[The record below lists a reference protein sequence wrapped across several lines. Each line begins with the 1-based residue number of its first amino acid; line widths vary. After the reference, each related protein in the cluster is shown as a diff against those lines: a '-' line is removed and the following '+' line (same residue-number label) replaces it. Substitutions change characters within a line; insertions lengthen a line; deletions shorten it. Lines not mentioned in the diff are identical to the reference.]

1 MLNQLAPHSAFFL
14 FIVEVL
20 PKREIPNFKIRKIE
34 MILEAF
40 SIARINCGLATLAS
54 NHPH

>member
-1 MLNQLAPHSAFFL
+1 
-14 FIVEVL
+14 
-20 PKREIPNFKIRKIE
+20 